1 MDMKNLNWKLIA
13 IYAIVFIA
21 LAVIALVVYNKLVE
35 PAISK
40 SKFSMK
46 PTAVAPSATPA
57 PVATSTA
64 PAAANYGGNY

>member
-13 IYAIVFIA
+13 IYAVVFIV
-21 LAVIALVVYNKLVE
+21 LAVIALVVYNKLVD
-35 PAISK
+35 PALSK

-57 PVATSTA
+57 PAPVAAA
-64 PAAANYGGNY
+64 PASNYGGR

>member
-57 PVATSTA
+57 PVAT
-64 PAAANYGGNY
+64 PASNYAG